1 MIEVILDTETTGLSI
16 DKDRVVEIACIEL
29 QNHLPTK
36 NIFHKYI
43 NPEDIKVSPGAF
55 ETHGYTDQFLSTKP
69 KFREIVKEFT
79 DFIKDKKLIIHNADF
94 DVGILNHE
102 LKRLNLPSIKKE
114 QVIDTLN
121 IAREKFPGS
130 TSNNLNALCKKFKID
145 ISEREKHTAL
155 LDCQLLAKVYIELIG
170 ARELSLNLNTNSEI
184 YSQKNKTIESSGIVI
199 NITEDQKE
207 EYIKFLKKNVSNAF
221 ALEKK

>member
-43 NPEDIKVSPGAF
+43 NPEDTRVTPGAF

-102 LKRLNLPSIKKE
+102 LKRLNLPPIKKE

-199 NITEDQKE
+199 NITENQKE
-207 EYIKFLKKNVSNAF
+207 QYIKFLKKNVSNAF

>member
-36 NIFHKYI
+36 IIFHKYI
-43 NPEDIKVSPGAF
+43 NPEDTRVSPGAF

-102 LKRLNLPSIKKE
+102 LKRLNLPPIKKE

>member
-16 DKDRVVEIACIEL
+16 NKDRVVEIACIEL

-43 NPEDIKVSPGAF
+43 NPEDTRVSPGAF

-102 LKRLNLPSIKKE
+102 LKRLNLPPIKKE

>member
-43 NPEDIKVSPGAF
+43 NPEDTRVSPGAF

-102 LKRLNLPSIKKE
+102 LKRLNLPPIKKE

-199 NITEDQKE
+199 NITENQKE
-207 EYIKFLKKNVSNAF
+207 QYIKFLKKNVSNAF